1 MQAIVN
7 TSDHPCALGIACCNA
22 GMQTTVKI
30 VLHMLDSI
38 ARLWMRIWLGFLYK
52 PGCAIC
58 GLLYLLYMVTTLQ
71 HFFLPLACIHVC
83 P

>member
-30 VLHMLDSI
+30 VLHVLDSI
-38 ARLWMRIWLGFLYK
+38 ARLWMRIWLGFLQK
-52 PGCAIC
+52 SGCAIC

-71 HFFLPLACIHVC
+71 HFFCHWHAYMSC